1 MTRKFRLPK
10 RTLSL
15 ISLFVVLLISL
26 FTKSTPKSIPT
37 KSLMVPT
44 HQATSSATIVKVSRV
59 IDGDTIELDDKQ
71 KVRYIGIDT
80 PELHDPKKPVQCFAK
95 EAMEVNKKLV
105 EGKQV
110 RLEKDVSEK
119 DKYGRLLRFVYLND
133 NPATSS
139 GIFVN
144 DYLVRQGFAFAATFP
159 PDVKFSQQFLEA
171 EREARQNNRGLWKKC
186 K

>member
-1 MTRKFRLPK
+1 MSKFRLPK

-15 ISLFVVLLISL
+15 LSLLIILLIRL

-59 IDGDTIELDDKQ
+59 IDGDTIELEDRQ

-80 PELHDPKKPVQCFAK
+80 PELHHPTKSVQCFAQ

-144 DYLVRQGFAFAATFP
+144 NYLVRQGFAFAATFP